1 MLTTMKS
8 FESQKIKSLTELKNF
23 CFGIYVLCLL
33 TFREKKFI
41 HIVCTFLPI

>member
-23 CFGIYVLCLL
+23 CFGVYVLYLL
-33 TFREKKFI
+33 IFGEKKII
-41 HIVCTFLPI
+41 HIVCTFLLI